1 MYQGKEGLYRGG
13 EGLYR
18 GREGQ
23 YAYFLHRI
31 SGLAIALY
39 LFIHVVNIS
48 LAMFGPEVANKAMVI
63 FHIWPFRI
71 GLLLVIA
78 GSIYHALNGLRI
90 IAMDLTGWGVSKQR
104 PMWYG
109 VLVLSVLIFTAA
121 AIKIVPEIVRGIN

>member
-1 MYQGKEGLYRGG
+1 M

-23 YAYFLHRI
+23 WAYFLHRI

-48 LAMFGPEVANKAMVI
+48 LAMFGPEVANRAMVI
-63 FHIWPFRI
+63 FHVWPFRV
-71 GLLLVIA
+71 GLLAIIA
-78 GSIYHALNGLRI
+78 GSIYHALNGLRL
-90 IAMDLTGWGVSKQR
+90 IAMDLTGWGVSRQR

-109 VLVLSVLIFTAA
+109 VLALSVVLFTAV
-121 AIKIVPEIVRGIN
+121 AIKVVPEIVRGMMS